1 MSNRQ
6 TVNVRIGNEK
16 ARNDLFG
23 TEKAAD
29 QPGPGAYQSPDRKVK
44 GFVMTGKQEHKISDT
59 PGPGNY
65 ETSAH
70 ATQSR
75 EHMVVMS
82 QAKREDLFAE

>member
-1 MSNRQ
+1 
-6 TVNVRIGNEK
+6 
-16 ARNDLFG
+16 
-23 TEKAAD
+23 
-29 QPGPGAYQSPDRKVK
+29 
-44 GFVMTGKQEHKISDT
+44 MTGKQEHKISET